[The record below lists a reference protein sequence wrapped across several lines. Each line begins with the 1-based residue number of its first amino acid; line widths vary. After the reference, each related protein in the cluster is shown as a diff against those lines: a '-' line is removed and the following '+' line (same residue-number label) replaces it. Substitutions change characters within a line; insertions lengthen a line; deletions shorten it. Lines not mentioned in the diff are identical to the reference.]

1 MEAWMKYGFSAVVL
15 LTLSFLFAIAVPVD
29 AHHGWDFCQPK
40 DQISL
45 TGKVVSLKLQ
55 NPHSNV
61 QIQVKDRNGVV
72 TIWSFELGPV
82 GQLARTGWAKDALK
96 AGDEIS
102 VKGYPCGGGSQN
114 RGAATEV
121 LFAGKKLTSSTHG
134 P

>member
-1 MEAWMKYGFSAVVL
+1 MEVQMKGGLPAVA
-15 LTLSFLFAIAVPVD
+15 LTLFFIFAAIAPAN

-45 TGKVVSLKLQ
+45 TGKVVSVKLQ
-55 NPHSNV
+55 NPHSNI
-61 QIQVKDRNGVV
+61 QIEVKNLKGVV
-72 TIWSFELGPV
+72 ALWSFELGPIV
-82 GQLARTGWAKDALK
+82 QLARTGWARDVLK

-121 LFAGKKLTSSTHG
+121 VFAGKKLTSSTHG